1 MKSTMHLYQQQRE
14 PIVNVSAP
22 NKDSASTFNSKFAN
36 KRLKEDAKTISGN
49 TDKGN
54 II

>member
-14 PIVNVSAP
+14 PFVNVSVP
-22 NKDSASTFNSKFAN
+22 NKNSASTFNSKFTN
-36 KRLKEDAKTISGN
+36 SQLKEDAKTISGN